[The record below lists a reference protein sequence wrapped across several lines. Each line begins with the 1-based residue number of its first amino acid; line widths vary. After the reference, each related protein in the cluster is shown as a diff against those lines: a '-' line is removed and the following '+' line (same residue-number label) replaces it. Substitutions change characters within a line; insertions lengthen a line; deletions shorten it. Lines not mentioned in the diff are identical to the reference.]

1 MMKWV
6 FQEGKWVL
14 TTKNIYSTLSV
25 FPNTKVHKLHF
36 DQGLTLIELMIVVAI
51 LGVLAMIAVPSYQ
64 QYKEEADRQLA
75 IADLTEVRF
84 YIERFFAETNRFP
97 ADITELGNLPNNG
110 NDPWGNPYVYLN
122 IANAGPGIKGQVRK
136 DKKLNPINTQYDFYS
151 KGKDGVTKKQI
162 SNKDSLDDI
171 IIARDGLFIGVAE
184 DF

>member
-1 MMKWV
+1 MTIRFKHSALLITPSAKA
-6 FQEGKWVL
+6 F
-14 TTKNIYSTLSV
+14 
-25 FPNTKVHKLHF
+25 KLHF

-51 LGVLAMIAVPSYQ
+51 LGVIAMIAVPSYQ
-64 QYKEEADRQLA
+64 QYKEEADKQLA

-84 YIERFFAETNRFP
+84 YIERFYAETNRFP

-110 NDPWGNPYVYLN
+110 NDPWGNPYIYFN
-122 IANAGPGIKGQVRK
+122 IANAGPGFKSHVRM

-151 KGKDGVTKKQI
+151 KGKDGVTKRQI

-171 IIARDGLFIGVAE
+171 IIARDGLFIGLAE

>member
-1 MMKWV
+1 MTIRFKH
-6 FQEGKWVL
+6 
-14 TTKNIYSTLSV
+14 SALSITPRAKA
-25 FPNTKVHKLHF
+25 FKPHF

-51 LGVLAMIAVPSYQ
+51 LGVIAMIAVPSYQ
-64 QYKEEADRQLA
+64 QYKEEADKQLA

-84 YIERFFAETNRFP
+84 YIERFYAETNRFP

-110 NDPWGNPYVYLN
+110 NDPWGNKYVYLN

-151 KGKDGVTKKQI
+151 KGKDGATHIQI
-162 SNKDSLDDI
+162 SNRSSLDDI
-171 IIARDGLFIGVAE
+171 IIARDGLFIGLAE